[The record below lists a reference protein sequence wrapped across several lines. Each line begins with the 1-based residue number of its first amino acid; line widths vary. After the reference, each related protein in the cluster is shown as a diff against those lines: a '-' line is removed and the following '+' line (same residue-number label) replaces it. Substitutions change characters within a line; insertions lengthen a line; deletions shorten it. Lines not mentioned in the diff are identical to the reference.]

1 MPPDSTPAYVDDR
14 DEKAHAAYH
23 RALAFGYTYDRRVKI
38 LIVGQDR
45 VGKTSLRKVLRG
57 EPFDIDEK
65 STNGVQMIPPIK
77 NAGTDA
83 WRNPDDTHI
92 FDHKVTAE
100 MTKKSQSTKT
110 KQSENLPQN
119 ETEEEE
125 SEDQITDASKQE
137 LQGNRGGNKIYKMLA
152 SVRHAD
158 QILLT

>member
-1 MPPDSTPAYVDDR
+1 M
-14 DEKAHAAYH
+14 
-23 RALAFGYTYDRRVKI
+23 
-38 LIVGQDR
+38 
-45 VGKTSLRKVLRG
+45 RG

-65 STNGVQMIPPIK
+65 STNGVQMIPPVK

-100 MTKKSQSTKT
+100 MTKKLQSTKT
-110 KQSENLPQN
+110 KQSENPPQN

-137 LQGNRGGNKIYKMLA
+137 LQGNLGGNKIYKMLG
-152 SVRHAD
+152 SVHHAD
-158 QILLT
+158 QILLI